1 MQDELMSEGQKP
13 APEQPFVGPSSQ
25 EDPSAPHVGPPP
37 GSGPAAEPGSA
48 PQPPGPPQAPQV
60 PPAQPG
66 AAAGAETWPQYSYPY
81 QYQYQWPYTYGQQ
94 PTPTP
99 KKSRTALI
107 IVVVLCGLVLLG
119 GLMIAAISMS
129 SGGIATLASDSIAI
143 VRIQGIIAESTGGGP
158 FGFGYE
164 SGTET
169 IVNQLER
176 AGTDA
181 SVKAV
186 VIRINSPGGSAAASQ
201 EIYRAVKRVRE
212 KHGKPVVVS
221 MGDVAASGGYYVAAP
236 ADHIVANPA
245 TLTGSIG
252 VLMQTINLEALMERY
267 GIHADTVKSGAY
279 KDTGSMW
286 RKMSPEERTYW
297 QGMVD
302 DVYDQFVQAVV
313 AGRKMEEAD
322 VKKLADGRVFT
333 GKQAK
338 DNNLVDELGGLR
350 TAIEAAKKLA
360 GIKGRVQIKELRRK
374 SFFEEFMGPSYR
386 TKGDVVRRIL
396 EYERAN
402 PARHLLE
409 TPLPYVE

>member
-1 MQDELMSEGQKP
+1 
-13 APEQPFVGPSSQ
+13 
-25 EDPSAPHVGPPP
+25 
-37 GSGPAAEPGSA
+37 
-48 PQPPGPPQAPQV
+48 V